1 VRAYSRDRVCLAI
14 TVALAATGCSTRDL
28 VARFVPPA
36 TDQYARRFID
46 TLQNQP
52 AQAAVKLLVSRV
64 AMEDGIVDSIATL
77 QRHIPQG
84 RPDSLQIVDVN
95 WQTQNGSTR
104 RTIAYQMHA
113 SGKWALIQVVLDD
126 TGADERRVEGI
137 RVWPMDS
144 SLQSRN
150 AMTLQHASTAGVV
163 AALLGIVVFV
173 FSLYAAVQVVR
184 SPLKRRWVW
193 VIVALVGFGKFGVE
207 WRTGTVTQQWIAVYL
222 FGTGIGR
229 DGLYGP
235 WWIFLSMPGGA
246 VLALDRRRRAIA
258 GQAQA
263 RAALAA
269 VATPPWYQTEPG
281 PDGT

>member
-1 VRAYSRDRVCLAI
+1 VRAHSRDLVCLAI
-14 TVALAATGCSTRDL
+14 AVALAATGCSTREWI
-28 VARFVPPA
+28 ARFVPPA
-36 TDQYARRFID
+36 TDQYARRVID

-64 AMEDGIVDSIATL
+64 AMEDGIVDSIATVKRYL
-77 QRHIPQG
+77 PQG
-84 RPDSLQIVDVN
+84 RPDSLQIVAVN
-95 WQTQNGSTR
+95 VQTQNGSTS
-104 RTIAYQMHA
+104 RTVAYQLHA
-113 SGKWALIQVVLDD
+113 DGKWAVIQFILEDND
-126 TGADERRVEGI
+126 TDERRVAGI
-137 RVWPMDS
+137 HVWQMDS

-150 AMTLQHASTAGVV
+150 ALTLRHASAAGFV
-163 AALLGIVVFV
+163 AAFLAVVVLV

-193 VIVALVGFGKFGVE
+193 VIVALLGFGKFGVE
-207 WRTGTVTQQWIAVYL
+207 WRTGTVTQQWIAVQL
-222 FGTGIGR
+222 FGTGIVR
-229 DGLYGP
+229 DGFYGP

-258 GQAQA
+258 DQARA

-269 VATPPWYQTEPG
+269 VAVPPSYQTEPG

>member
-1 VRAYSRDRVCLAI
+1 VRAHSRGRVCLAI
-14 TVALAATGCSTRDL
+14 AVAIAATGCSTREWI
-28 VARFVPPA
+28 ARFVPPA

-64 AMEDGIVDSIATL
+64 AMEAGIVDSIATL
-77 QRHIPQG
+77 QRYLPYG
-84 RPDSLQIVDVN
+84 RPDTLQIVGVN

-113 SGKWALIQVVLDD
+113 SGKWALIQLVLDD
-126 TGADERRVEGI
+126 NDTDERRVEGI

-144 SLQSRN
+144 SLQVRN
-150 AMTLQHASTAGVV
+150 AMTLRHASAAGVV
-163 AALLGIVVFV
+163 AALPAIVVLV

-193 VIVALVGFGKFGVE
+193 GIVALVGFGKFGVE
-207 WRTGTVTQQWIAVYL
+207 WRTGAVTQQWIAVQL

-258 GQAQA
+258 DQARS
-263 RAALAA
+263 RAALAV
-269 VATPPWYQTEPG
+269 VAAPPAYQTEPG

>member
-1 VRAYSRDRVCLAI
+1 
-14 TVALAATGCSTRDL
+14 
-28 VARFVPPA
+28 
-36 TDQYARRFID
+36 
-46 TLQNQP
+46 
-52 AQAAVKLLVSRV
+52 
-64 AMEDGIVDSIATL
+64 M
-77 QRHIPQG
+77 
-84 RPDSLQIVDVN
+84 
-95 WQTQNGSTR
+95 
-104 RTIAYQMHA
+104 
-113 SGKWALIQVVLDD
+113 
-126 TGADERRVEGI
+126 EGI

-150 AMTLQHASTAGVV
+150 ALTLQHASAAGVV
-163 AALLGIVVFV
+163 AALLAIVVFV

-193 VIVALVGFGKFGVE
+193 AIVALVGFGKFGVE

-269 VATPPWYQTEPG
+269 VAVPPSYQTQPG

>member
-1 VRAYSRDRVCLAI
+1 VRSHSRDRVCLAI
-14 TVALAATGCSTRDL
+14 AVALAATGCSTREWI
-28 VARFVPPA
+28 ARFVPPA

-52 AQAAVKLLVSRV
+52 AQATVKLLVSRV

-95 WQTQNGSTR
+95 VQTQNRSTR
-104 RTIAYQMHA
+104 RTITYEMHA
-113 SGKWALIQVVLDD
+113 SGRWALIQLVLDD
-126 TGADERRVEGI
+126 NDADARRVEGI

-150 AMTLQHASTAGVV
+150 ALTLRHASAAGIVAGVL
-163 AALLGIVVFV
+163 AIVVFV

-184 SPLKRRWVW
+184 SPLKRCWVW
-193 VIVALVGFGKFGVE
+193 AIVALVGFGKFGVE

-258 GQAQA
+258 DQAQA

-269 VATPPWYQTEPG
+269 VAVPPSYQTEPG

>member
-1 VRAYSRDRVCLAI
+1 VRAHSRDRVCLAI
-14 TVALAATGCSTRDL
+14 AVALAATGCSTREL
-28 VARFVPPA
+28 VARVVPPA

-84 RPDSLQIVDVN
+84 RPDSLQIVDVS

-104 RTIAYQMHA
+104 RTITYQMHA

-150 AMTLQHASTAGVV
+150 AMTLRHASTAGVV
-163 AALLGIVVFV
+163 AALLGIVIFV

-258 GQAQA
+258 GQAQV

-269 VATPPWYQTEPG
+269 VAVPPSYQTQPG

>member
-1 VRAYSRDRVCLAI
+1 VRAHSRDRVCLAI
-14 TVALAATGCSTRDL
+14 AVALAATGCSTREL

-52 AQAAVKLLVSRV
+52 AQAAVKLLVPQLAMVDGV
-64 AMEDGIVDSIATL
+64 ADSIAAVKRYL
-77 QRHIPQG
+77 PQG
-84 RPDSLQIVDVN
+84 RPDSLQIVGANV
-95 WQTQNGSTR
+95 QTQNGSTR
-104 RTIAYQMHA
+104 RTVAYQMHA
-113 SGKWALIQVVLDD
+113 GGQWAFIRLVLDD
-126 TGADERRVEGI
+126 NDADERRVAGI

-150 AMTLQHASTAGVV
+150 ALTLRHASAAGLVTAVLAIAV
-163 AALLGIVVFV
+163 LV

-193 VIVALVGFGKFGVE
+193 VIVALLGFGKFGVE
-207 WRTGTVTQQWIAVYL
+207 WRTGTVTQQWIAVQL
-222 FGTGIGR
+222 FGTGIVR
-229 DGLYGP
+229 DGFYGP

-269 VATPPWYQTEPG
+269 VAAPPSYQTQPG

>member
-1 VRAYSRDRVCLAI
+1 VRSHSRDRVCLAI
-14 TVALAATGCSTRDL
+14 AVALAATGCSTREWI
-28 VARFVPPA
+28 ARFVPPT

-52 AQAAVKLLVSRV
+52 AQATVKLLVSRV

-95 WQTQNGSTR
+95 VQTQNGSTR
-104 RTIAYQMHA
+104 RTLTYEMHA
-113 SGKWALIQVVLDD
+113 SGRWALIQLVLDD
-126 TGADERRVEGI
+126 NDADARRVEGI

-150 AMTLQHASTAGVV
+150 ALTLQHASAAGVV
-163 AALLGIVVFV
+163 AALLAIVVFV

-193 VIVALVGFGKFGVE
+193 AIVALVGFGKFGVE

-258 GQAQA
+258 DQAQA

-269 VATPPWYQTEPG
+269 VAVPPSYRTEPG